1 MAQNAVDNEIQGIVD
16 ETLYLDEFNEMIRDN
31 LKTKKMGIAKGNPR
45 VRVMNLWGIS
55 EPGIGKTQTIQK
67 VAEEEG
73 ACYKYIPGANV
84 FQGDLSGIPS
94 IYTPEGKVKPEAI
107 KLMINHYFPRIPEG
121 DEINDPN
128 MEYNK
133 PGFLF
138 VDEIMNMDPLVR
150 GELLAYVD
158 GNSKSVDGK
167 EMDNFPP
174 SWFLVMA
181 SNTEATVGD
190 TFVELA
196 ANIRAKFNTYLL
208 KPRPE
213 SFIHWMQTYND
224 PTFSVKGFH
233 PAIVSYISENKNK
246 DVIAPHF
253 DTAHERN
260 TASPRNWEALN
271 VMMRVQDE
279 RIESGQ
285 FGKAD
290 EVKAARERFEKK
302 VLTTLGNRVGEDF
315 LKYYKFES
323 ETIDPKTFVEE
334 DCSKCTK
341 KIGSAEVKTFN
352 KKSVSIRLMTMYRA
366 IDYLDGLDKKVKE
379 SKDFKKY
386 LKQIQDNVVWLISD
400 RGEDFLVG
408 FIDSLFSRFQPEGYI
423 KLNDITPEFSKL
435 AKKSILFQKS

>member
-16 ETLYLDEFNEMIRDN
+16 ETLYLDEFIEMIRDN

-224 PTFSVKGFH
+224 PTFSVK
-233 PAIVSYISENKNK
+233 
-246 DVIAPHF
+246 
-253 DTAHERN
+253 
-260 TASPRNWEALN
+260 
-271 VMMRVQDE
+271 
-279 RIESGQ
+279 
-285 FGKAD
+285 
-290 EVKAARERFEKK
+290 
-302 VLTTLGNRVGEDF
+302 
-315 LKYYKFES
+315 
-323 ETIDPKTFVEE
+323 
-334 DCSKCTK
+334 
-341 KIGSAEVKTFN
+341 
-352 KKSVSIRLMTMYRA
+352 VSIQLLFL
-366 IDYLDGLDKKVKE
+366 I
-379 SKDFKKY
+379 Y
-386 LKQIQDNVVWLISD
+386 LK
-400 RGEDFLVG
+400 
-408 FIDSLFSRFQPEGYI
+408 I
-423 KLNDITPEFSKL
+423 KIKMS
-435 AKKSILFQKS
+435 